1 MTVAFSEVMP
11 SLELDEMPSSTPRPR
26 LFVVLANWFGLD
38 QNRFQDFDKSA
49 IEGLLMSKV

>member
-1 MTVAFSEVMP
+1 MIVVFSEVRP
-11 SLELDEMPSSTPRPR
+11 SLELDEMPSSAPPPQ

-49 IEGLLMSKV
+49 IEGLLMS